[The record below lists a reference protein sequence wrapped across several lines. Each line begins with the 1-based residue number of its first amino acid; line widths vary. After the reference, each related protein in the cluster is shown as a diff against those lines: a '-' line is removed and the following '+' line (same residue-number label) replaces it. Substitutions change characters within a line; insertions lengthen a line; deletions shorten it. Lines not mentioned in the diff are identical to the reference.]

1 MTAMSGG
8 KTRVEAAAAMVVP
21 AVTVV
26 ARCHGIE
33 VPASPFLGPTMI
45 EAIEAGR
52 YEGSEIKCGLAC
64 IPQGA
69 RILELGAGAG
79 IVGAVLARHLAPAA
93 ILSVEANGGLLDNIR
108 ALHAHN
114 GVSDLITLRHG
125 VVLSDPDA
133 PAEVEF
139 FVMGNFLGSGLTAR
153 NPDRARSVT
162 VPVIRYEALKREFP
176 HDAIMMD
183 IEGGELEFLRHADL
197 SGVKVLVGEFHR
209 EIYGSDGMKEC
220 RKLLSAKGFRI
231 DEEHSR
237 PGVHVWHRA

>member
-1 MTAMSGG
+1 MHGLPTA
-8 KTRVEAAAAMVVP
+8 AP
-21 AVTVV
+21 AD
-26 ARCHGIE
+26 
-33 VPASPFLGPTMI
+33 LGLCPERT
-45 EAIEAGR
+45 
-52 YEGSEIKCGLAC
+52 
-64 IPQGA
+64 Q
-69 RILELGAGAG
+69 G
-79 IVGAVLARHLAPAA
+79 IVQALQRDVDRGRLPGAVLVLARHLAPAA

-125 VVLSDPDA
+125 VVLSEPDA

-153 NPDRARSVT
+153 NPDRAQSVT

-197 SGVKVLVGEFHR
+197 SGVKVLVLAVIGLPF
-209 EIYGSDGMKEC
+209 
-220 RKLLSAKGFRI
+220 LLVALIGGFLVTVTLWIVSIGVSA
-231 DEEHSR
+231 
-237 PGVHVWHRA
+237 